1 MFFLLEVMNLFR
13 FFFFLNKH
21 WNTFFQ
27 FGFHLLFYS
36 LKTSWNDFF
45 IARWKKNLFSLHQWH
60 ILTWEANIWVHH
72 QTWGNISNRKNR
84 YTASLKCQI
93 WRTFFFTPYKFH
105 IWKQESSFLSLG
117 TNTGRKQRGISS
129 GHRRWICFIQ
139 ESKPW
144 LYTKWDW
151 VCPDMLCVCVPLF
164 ITSNTFSALCQYCA
178 SSLMQLNSVTA
189 TGALSPGAT
198 VSDLQSRCI
207 LSHLGAHH

>member
-1 MFFLLEVMNLFR
+1 M
-13 FFFFLNKH
+13 
-21 WNTFFQ
+21 
-27 FGFHLLFYS
+27 
-36 LKTSWNDFF
+36 
-45 IARWKKNLFSLHQWH
+45 IFSLPVEKKPFLVYISGISWLERPIFGSIIKHEETFQ
-60 ILTWEANIWVHH
+60 TGKTGTQHH
-72 QTWGNISNRKNR
+72 SSAKFEG
-84 YTASLKCQI
+84 L
-93 WRTFFFTPYKFH
+93 FFFTPYKFH